1 MAYVIAVCYLS
12 SVLSYGMG
20 YSEMLVFKNA
30 VIDHLNAQ
38 DYNIHVLLTT
48 GYFVLAIFF
57 AIIGFFFFYL
67 KNSSEQE
74 IIDLEFE
81 RKIDRESDDYK
92 RTSILE
98 VKAQLTQPEYGLDE
112 DRTMYS

>member
-1 MAYVIAVCYLS
+1 MAFVIAVCYLF

-30 VIDHLNAQ
+30 VINPLNVQ
-38 DYNIHVLLTT
+38 DYNIPVLLAT
-48 GYFVLAIFF
+48 GYFVLASFF
-57 AIIGFFFFYL
+57 AIGGFFLFYL

-74 IIDLEFE
+74 IIDLEFG
-81 RKIDRESDDYK
+81 RKIDRESDAGK

-98 VKAQLTQPEYGLDE
+98 VKAQLIRSEYGLDE